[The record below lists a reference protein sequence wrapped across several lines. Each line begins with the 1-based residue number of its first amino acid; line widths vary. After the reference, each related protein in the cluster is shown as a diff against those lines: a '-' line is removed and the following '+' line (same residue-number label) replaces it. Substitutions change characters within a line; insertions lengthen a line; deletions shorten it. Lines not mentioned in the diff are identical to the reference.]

1 MTVIWESFCILL
13 SLQIGQEFNYWALT
27 YHYTVVRQ
35 RLHRAHWTYTVA
47 MQVCSPQR
55 TDSLTWWPIK
65 SKVQQPL
72 LGFMVTFDI
81 NHRCPGSAVRFC
93 PQDSSDHSLTLLSN
107 NRPQTSIL
115 HWEGTYW
122 TWGRYCQRKKKLYL
136 QAVIPLEVSL
146 TALLSLWAVKG
157 QNLQVGPFFFWR
169 NRENCVDFGVPLVSL
184 HHRSEGSSDRLTFWF
199 RQCTFDFDVSPCN
212 FPRKKKKKRLWHV
225 GVVCVIFTVFS
236 PAVPYSL
243 SWETTWV

>member
-1 MTVIWESFCILL
+1 MAVIWESFCILL
-13 SLQIGQEFNYWALT
+13 SLQIGQEFNYWSLT
-27 YHYTVVRQ
+27 YHYSVVRQ
-35 RLHRAHWTYTVA
+35 RLHRTHWTYTVA

-93 PQDSSDHSLTLLSN
+93 PQDSSDHSLTLFSN

-122 TWGRYCQRKKKLYL
+122 TWGRYCQRKKKIISSSSNTTGGLFNSAP
-136 QAVIPLEVSL
+136 QSVSGER
-146 TALLSLWAVKG
+146 AKPAS
-157 QNLQVGPFFFWR
+157 GPFFFFLEKWR
-169 NRENCVDFGVPLVSL
+169 KLCWLWSPPCFSSSQEWGVQ
-184 HHRSEGSSDRLTFWF
+184 WF
-199 RQCTFDFDVSPCN
+199 
-212 FPRKKKKKRLWHV
+212 L
-225 GVVCVIFTVFS
+225 
-236 PAVPYSL
+236 
-243 SWETTWV
+243 